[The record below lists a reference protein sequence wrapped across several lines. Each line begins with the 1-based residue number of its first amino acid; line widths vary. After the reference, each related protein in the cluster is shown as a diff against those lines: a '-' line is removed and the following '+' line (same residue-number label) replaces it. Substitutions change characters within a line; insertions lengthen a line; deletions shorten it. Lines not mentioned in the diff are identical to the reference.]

1 MRKERKMIL
10 ALSWIMKNEE
20 RMRGC
25 VDKEARVPTK
35 EGDSSCGGGRR
46 M

>member
-1 MRKERKMIL
+1 MIFV
-10 ALSWIMKNEE
+10 LSWIMKNEE

-25 VDKEARVPTK
+25 VDKEVRVFIK